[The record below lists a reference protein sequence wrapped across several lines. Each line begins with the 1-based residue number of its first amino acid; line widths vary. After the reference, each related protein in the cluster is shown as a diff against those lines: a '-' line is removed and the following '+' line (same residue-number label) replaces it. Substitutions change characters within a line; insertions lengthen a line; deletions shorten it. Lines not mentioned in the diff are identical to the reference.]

1 MISTYAVSRG
11 VCKMDESK
19 KLPHFGLEKLV
30 SLWVLVFFSGWFVM
44 QTELV
49 GARALAP
56 YFGNSIYVW
65 GSVLAVFLVTLAI
78 GYGIGGF
85 LTRKFQS
92 HWVPT
97 ILLIIAGGVVI
108 LSVTYQDSMCAW
120 FVAKGFDIRWG
131 SLMATAILYAIPM
144 VLAGTISPY
153 AIHLA
158 AGSRSETGTKAGTLY
173 CVSTVG
179 SFLGSLITSFILIP
193 SFSLS
198 AVAVS
203 GGLMVAVAGI
213 VTAVALSMANRAS
226 VALSII
232 FTFAV
237 FAISWISPAKLVPVS
252 QKIYQKS
259 MVGEVLCRDNSTVQA
274 RLVAAQRQALD
285 ELSKAGNDQNTKI
298 LFSTETA
305 YHRVEVTQ
313 EGPVRMLTFGAHD
326 FKYPQTTINLRD
338 ISRHISEYTGVMMA
352 PILYKPHPKRVLII
366 GLGGADIARSIE
378 SCYPDVKL
386 DVVEID
392 PAVVRIAQNYFFWRP
407 GKNVTVYTMDGRT
420 FINLR
425 LLAKSEPYDWV
436 IVDAYDS
443 DYTPFHL
450 NTLGFYRHL
459 AAVMKPDGVVAVNSM
474 IVSELY
480 SYQARTM
487 NAAFGCVDVYMCHR
501 AGNAILVSQ
510 IGAKKNM
517 TLDRATKAQK
527 MLHFTSDQGVDP
539 QYITSCLMLKRNWES
554 KGEILTDMWAPVE
567 RLMSMQ

>member
-1 MISTYAVSRG
+1 
-11 VCKMDESK
+11 MDESK
-19 KLPHFGLEKLV
+19 KLPYFGMEKLI
-30 SLWVLVFFSGWFVM
+30 SLWVLVFFAGWFVM

-85 LTRKFQS
+85 LTRRFQS
-92 HWVPT
+92 HWIPA
-97 ILLIIAGGVVI
+97 ILLIIAGAMVI
-108 LSVTYQDSMCAW
+108 LSVTYQDSLCAW
-120 FVAKGFDIRWG
+120 FVAKGFDVRWG
-131 SLMATAILYAIPM
+131 SLAATAILYALPM

-158 AGSRSETGTKAGTLY
+158 AGARSETGSKAGTLY
-173 CVSTVG
+173 SVSTVG
-179 SFLGSLITSFILIP
+179 SFVGSLITSFILIP
-193 SFSLS
+193 SFSLG
-198 AVAVS
+198 AVAIS
-203 GGLMVAVAGI
+203 GGLIVAVAGI
-213 VTAVALSMANRAS
+213 VTAIALSTANRAS

-232 FTFAV
+232 FTGAV
-237 FAISWISPAKLVPVS
+237 IALSWISPAKLVPIS

-259 MVGEVLCRDNSTVQA
+259 MVGEVLCKDNSTA
-274 RLVAAQRQALD
+274 KSRLAEAQRQALTK
-285 ELSKAGNDQNTKI
+285 LSKVGTASDTKL
-298 LFSTETA
+298 LFRTETA
-305 YHRVEVTQ
+305 YHRIEVTQ
-313 EGPVRMLTFGAHD
+313 EGPVRMLTFGSHE
-326 FKYPQTTINLRD
+326 FKYPQTAINLRN
-338 ISRHISEYTGVMMA
+338 ISTHISEYTGVMLA
-352 PILYKPHPKRVLII
+352 PVLYKPHPKRILMI
-366 GLGGADIARSIE
+366 GLGGADIARSVE
-378 SCYPDVKL
+378 NCYPDAKL

-392 PAVVRIAQNYFFWRP
+392 PAVVSIAQKYFFWRP

-420 FINLR
+420 FINFR
-425 LLAKSEPYDWV
+425 LLTKSEPYDWA

-459 AAVMKPDGVVAVNSM
+459 AVVMTPDGVVSVNST
-474 IVSELY
+474 IISELY

-487 NAAFGCVDVYMCHR
+487 NAAFGTVDAYMCHR
-501 AGNAILVSQ
+501 SGNAILVSQ

-527 MLHFTSDQGVDP
+527 RLKFTSDQGIDP
-539 QYITSCLMLKRNWES
+539 QYITSCLVLKRNWES